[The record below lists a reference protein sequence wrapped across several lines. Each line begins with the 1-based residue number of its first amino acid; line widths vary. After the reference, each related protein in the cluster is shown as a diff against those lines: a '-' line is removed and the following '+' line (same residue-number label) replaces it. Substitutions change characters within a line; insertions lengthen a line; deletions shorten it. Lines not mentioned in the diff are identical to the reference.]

1 MATLEE
7 FQHRIGDKAKIN
19 KSRLFLQPKCQGA
32 NRVENFRPISLSNL
46 IYHIIAMLLANR
58 LRGVIGDSGAFPICI
73 HLDGGGHLVDSAV
86 VAGMIIISWQ
96 RKGTRGFMWKVNFTK
111 AYNSLN

>member
-7 FQHRIGDKAKIN
+7 FLHRIGDKAKIN

-32 NRVENFRPISLSNL
+32 ENFRPISLSNL
-46 IYHIIAMLLANR
+46 IYHIIAMVLANR
-58 LRGVIGDSGAFPICI
+58 LWGVIGDSGAFPICI
-73 HLDGGGHLVDSAV
+73 HLEGGGHLMDSAV
-86 VAGMIIISWQ
+86 VAGMIIRSWQ

-111 AYNSLN
+111 AYNSLD